1 MLESNQFER
10 MLRIFT
16 VFILFFLFKKHFYK
30 LYKEILRRNLSTF
43 VKVNRPSQLRE
54 NCSAWLKLIEYKFS
68 PR

>member
-16 VFILFFLFKKHFYK
+16 VFYFYFLFKKHFYK
-30 LYKEILRRNLSTF
+30 LYKEISRRNLSTF
-43 VKVNRPSQLRE
+43 VKVNPLQLRE